1 MTSSNI
7 HPTHPSRGT
16 PTESVRKGVQAFWH
30 GQRIKRLLRARFGTQ
45 SLISVV
51 ETHCT
56 DPDCPGPATQITILG
71 FDMVRRCVVLHRPVA
86 EVTEADL
93 AAIRM

>member
-1 MTSSNI
+1 MTSSDI
-7 HPTHPSRGT
+7 HPTHPSKGA
-16 PTESVRKGVQAFWH
+16 PTASVKKSVQVLWH
-30 GQRIKRLLRARFGTQ
+30 GQRVKRLLRARFGTQ

-51 ETHCT
+51 ETHCA
-56 DPDCPGPATQITILG
+56 DPQCPGPATQITILG

-86 EVTEADL
+86 EVTAADV